1 MTDSLNVLNV
11 ISKIMPDEIYNL
23 AAQSHVAVSFEK
35 PEYTANADGIGV
47 LGILEAIRILKLN
60 KKCKFY
66 QASTSEL
73 FGNNTKNIQ
82 NEKTAFYPRS
92 PYAAARLYAYWIS
105 VLNYQDAYNIF
116 ASNGI
121 LFNHESPLR
130 GKPLLLEKSPE
141 D

>member
-47 LGILEAIRILKLN
+47 LRILEAIRILKLN

-73 FGNNTKNIQ
+73 FGNNKNIQ

-92 PYAAARLYAYWIS
+92 PYAAAKLYAYWIS
-105 VLNYQDAYNIF
+105 VNYRDAYNIF

-130 GKPLLLEKSPE
+130 GETLLLEKSPE